1 MFGDRSLLL
10 IKDKNENSFGSAA
23 GKGVHKAF
31 FFLGWAL
38 LDGVFLERIW
48 CWIKIKKKS
57 KSK

>member
-10 IKDKNENSFGSAA
+10 IKDEDKNSFGSAA

-31 FFLGWAL
+31 FFRLSIVGCC
-38 LDGVFLERIW
+38 FLERIW